1 MANLNLN
8 PALVNV
14 FGPGTTGKSN
24 FIKFLLSQPKY
35 SRHVVFD
42 PMKEYDPE
50 TFNVYRPDAVEYEQ
64 GNEELNQFLAQMLA
78 LPRHARPR
86 YIVVDE
92 AANFIPGGNRRVGGE
107 VSKLMYHNTHYN
119 PRVTLITANRHPTD
133 LDSTLREMYDHMFV
147 FGARGNA
154 AKTLD
159 DMASGFSD
167 LLEDIPEYHF
177 IHANPRGDLTVYEPV
192 EDMGEYELMD
202 S

>member
-14 FGPGTTGKSN
+14 FGPGTSGKSN
-24 FIKFLLSQPKY
+24 FIKWLLQRPPY
-35 SRHVVFD
+35 RRHIVFD
-42 PMKEYDPE
+42 PMREYDPD
-50 TFNVYRPDAVEYEQ
+50 TYNVYRPNAVEYEE
-64 GNEELNQFLAQMLA
+64 GNEELNKFLSQMLS

-133 LDSTLREMYDHMFV
+133 LDSTLREMYDHMLV

-154 AKTLD
+154 VDTLEN
-159 DMASGFSD
+159 MASGFRD
-167 LLEDIPEYHF
+167 LLEELPEHHF
-177 IHANPRGDLTVYEPV
+177 VHADPMGELTVYEPV